1 MKNSHLLI
9 IIGEEKMPEKEECSY
24 DELNENVKIKA
35 MENVDYMVRVKIGL
49 ATGARMLNKPLI
61 ECIITSLE
69 TVFDND
75 GKIIYNSKKYKVTT
89 NELIKKV
96 HDQCSK
102 GK

>member
-1 MKNSHLLI
+1 MNQDILDKLTWLGHASFRI
-9 IIGEEKMPEKEECSY
+9 
-24 DELNENVKIKA
+24 
-35 MENVDYMVRVKIGL
+35 
-49 ATGARMLNKPLI
+49 
-61 ECIITSLE
+61 
-69 TVFDND
+69 ND